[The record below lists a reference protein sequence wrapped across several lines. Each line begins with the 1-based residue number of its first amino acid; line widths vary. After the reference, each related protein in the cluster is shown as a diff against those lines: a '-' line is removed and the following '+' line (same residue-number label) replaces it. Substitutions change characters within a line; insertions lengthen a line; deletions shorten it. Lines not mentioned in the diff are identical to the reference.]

1 MGDRAEIFEYSVKIK
16 EIQKNSEKFWEI
28 YDDGLDQS
36 SIKSPIAL
44 LSVSVVNLLALL
56 WIH

>member
-56 WIH
+56 